1 MKVSIIAFTD
11 NGMEIAY
18 ELSNSLSEAND
29 VDFTRCGKGA
39 LSTWTEKHFST
50 NDALMQ

>member
-18 ELSNSLSEAND
+18 KLSDSLSKCDNNQIS
-29 VDFTRCGKGA
+29 FTRCGKGE
-39 LSTWTEKHFST
+39 LSIWTEGSCRCCS
-50 NDALMQ
+50 